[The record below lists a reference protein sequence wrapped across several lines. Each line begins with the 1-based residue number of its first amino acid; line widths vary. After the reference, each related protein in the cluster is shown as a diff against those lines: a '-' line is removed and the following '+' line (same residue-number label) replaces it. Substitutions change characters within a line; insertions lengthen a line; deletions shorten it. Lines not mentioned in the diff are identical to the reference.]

1 VSLSIFFTQLLNGVQ
16 FGALLFLLSA
26 GLTLLFGIMN
36 FINLMH
42 GSLYMMGAYFAAAGY
57 GWTGSFAWAGVIAV
71 GGVFLLGLVLDRIA
85 IARLYDRSHLDQV
98 LATFGFMLFFNEL
111 VGIIWGPVSL
121 FVAAPPALA
130 GSISIFGAPYPVYR
144 LFIITVAL
152 LVGLALY
159 WVIHKTRVG
168 MLVRAGASVPGM
180 VSSLGVNIK
189 LFKTFLFAFGAALA
203 GLAGFMVGPITS
215 IQSGMGEPILILALV
230 VIVTGGTGSIRGSFY
245 GALIIGL
252 IDTAGRA
259 FLPGMLHALFG
270 SGVADNIS
278 SALSSI
284 LVYLLMAL
292 VLIFRPSGLFPVKYG

>member
-152 LVGLALY
+152 LVGLAL
-159 WVIHKTRVG
+159 
-168 MLVRAGASVPGM
+168 
-180 VSSLGVNIK
+180 
-189 LFKTFLFAFGAALA
+189 
-203 GLAGFMVGPITS
+203 
-215 IQSGMGEPILILALV
+215 
-230 VIVTGGTGSIRGSFY
+230 
-245 GALIIGL
+245 
-252 IDTAGRA
+252 
-259 FLPGMLHALFG
+259 
-270 SGVADNIS
+270 
-278 SALSSI
+278 
-284 LVYLLMAL
+284 
-292 VLIFRPSGLFPVKYG
+292 